1 MVGRWELL
9 TGTLYTK
16 LSFAQENTENKQRF
30 GKSPEAPECSSS
42 VHLLYI
48 FRAML
53 NWEELLDK
61 QTNMLLCSVRAWQ
74 CVALPV

>member
-1 MVGRWELL
+1 MALL

-30 GKSPEAPECSSS
+30 GKSPEAPECSST
-42 VHLLYI
+42 VYLLYI
-48 FRAML
+48 FCAVL
-53 NWEELLDK
+53 NCEGLLDK
-61 QTNMLLCSVRAWQ
+61 QTNMLLHSVRAWQ

>member
-1 MVGRWELL
+1 MALL

-30 GKSPEAPECSSS
+30 GKSPEAPERSST
-42 VHLLYI
+42 VYLLYI
-48 FRAML
+48 FCAVL
-53 NWEELLDK
+53 NCEGLLDK
-61 QTNMLLCSVRAWQ
+61 QTNMLLYSVRAWQ